1 MAPHPQSKNV
11 TPNAAKNTKAKA
23 LMSILKRNVALH
35 VIRQQIKETA
45 ANARLMM

>member
-11 TPNAAKNTKAKA
+11 TPNAAKNTIAKA
-23 LMSILKRNVALH
+23 LKSKLKRIVAPH
-35 VIRQQIKETA
+35 VIRQQLKETT